1 MERKPSEWHNPLFE
15 AAAMLPAA
23 LLGWHFSWL
32 ERCIVWSQA
41 LAICSSPKLCF
52 PSFSPKLYF
61 VICQLYI
68 HTFPGGDAELD
79 ILFAKHIYF
88 YVTLGHWMMAW
99 YTHNNISVYR
109 VDAENCLVL
118 HIWIWCHLWSVE
130 RKKKKSFRIRLTT
143 WFLCMWAPDWICLM
157 LHICFGGISWA
168 RMLSPVSLVQ
178 QQPQPIAYL
187 RTALPFACG
196 PGRDN

>member
-1 MERKPSEWHNPLFE
+1 
-15 AAAMLPAA
+15 MLPAA

-52 PSFSPKLYF
+52 PSFSPNCTLSF
-61 VICQLYI
+61 ANFIFTHSLEVMPSW
-68 HTFPGGDAELD
+68 TFYLQNTFTFTSHQDTEWWLD
-79 ILFAKHIYF
+79 ILIIIFLF
-88 YVTLGHWMMAW
+88 TVLMQLLGHTYLNMVSFVVCWKKQK
-99 YTHNNISVYR
+99 ISF
-109 VDAENCLVL
+109 L
-118 HIWIWCHLWSVE
+118 
-130 RKKKKSFRIRLTT
+130 IRPTT
-143 WFLCMWAPDWICLM
+143 WFLCMWTPDWICLM

-187 RTALPFACG
+187 RAALPFACG

>member
-1 MERKPSEWHNPLFE
+1 MHCLEPGSGHLFQ
-15 AAAMLPAA
+15 
-23 LLGWHFSWL
+23 SKT
-32 ERCIVWSQA
+32 V
-41 LAICSSPKLCF
+41 F
-52 PSFSPKLYF
+52 PFFFPKLYF

-99 YTHNNISVYR
+99 YTNNNISV
-109 VDAENCLVL
+109 DA
-118 HIWIWCHLWSVE
+118 IAWSYIFEYGVICGLLKE
-130 RKKKKSFRIRLTT
+130 KKSFRIRLTT